1 MKDKVVE
8 RLKTE
13 NREHQYSINDLKHKK
28 EKPGRPAVSSVDQS
42 IKITIYKL
50 LLMKCHHMLRTKK
63 ILFKNF

>member
-13 NREHQYSINDLKHKK
+13 NREHQYSINETHTK

-42 IKITIYKL
+42 IKIIIYKL
-50 LLMKCHHMLRTKK
+50 LLMKCHHMLKTKK
-63 ILFKNF
+63 SLFKNF